1 MSFFVSC
8 EHLMIHD
15 SQVISYTAVSGDT
28 NFSMDVTALTIGG
41 FTQPMVA
48 RNLIELQASVEK
60 DCPQDSCGYSPNRSM
75 LNLRHW
81 RKLMSG
87 FTHSLGISV
96 RKDVLY
102 PDFFQIIHIS
112 MLITVSLT
120 SSLWKPSRIN
130 VTKWKIPNPFPCYQA
145 KYNEVQAQLRKLS
158 GLDEL
163 LSGM

>member
-8 EHLMIHD
+8 EHLMVHD
-15 SQVISYTAVSGDT
+15 NQVISYTAVSGDA

-81 RKLMSG
+81 RKLMSHLH
-87 FTHSLGISV
+87 T
-96 RKDVLY
+96 
-102 PDFFQIIHIS
+102 P
-112 MLITVSLT
+112 
-120 SSLWKPSRIN
+120 
-130 VTKWKIPNPFPCYQA
+130 
-145 KYNEVQAQLRKLS
+145 
-158 GLDEL
+158 
-163 LSGM
+163 